1 MNVHAVDASAPHVI
15 LTRRNLDDAVLAVL
29 RILDFLRE
37 GRVLIDRPVLVV
49 HDLQAVDALKP
60 LLLLLVLDIELDD
73 NVVLLNALALCV
85 DLHSLHIELGR
96 DCVAVLFSL
105 LQKIKGRRCREY
117 AVPALLVLRRKQV
130 VKLRDTSAGQ
140 NVVRL
145 ILRIARRDRLAC
157 GTGIQAKRLLRAAV
171 RLVDHDQLLRR
182 SHRGSPLHHA
192 AGIIH
197 LPHCLGDIYAVHKN
211 LMVRKR
217 SPAEYHRHKVR
228 KTKVYHAA
236 LQFLLGPLAFRLG
249 SIPILT
255 RSVIF
260 HRTHRMLGCRRAYR
274 RICRIHCRV
283 CRILRVDPALLC
295 GVTRAC
301 RLCLGL
307 YRLTLLLGLYR
318 LHRRRMRTAA
328 ARTAGAAASSSA
340 TASAAARTAA
350 LPGRRRSA
358 RFSAAGA
365 ALACAL
371 GDIALTRAALNV
383 AARIDPLAVLVHAI
397 AVRRRAVL
405 DQLTLALI
413 RLAHKVV
420 AVAVN
425 PVPTGQHLAEASVV
439 LVAEEV
445 LTAVRKI
452 KPAAAKC
459 SRLRVYIVPAAVFI
473 NPAEDILSLFIQEGP
488 VFTALLPASRRVR
501 TSLCK
506 DLQRAR

>member
-15 LTRRNLDDAVLAVL
+15 LTRRNLDDAVFAVL

-37 GRVLIDRPVLVV
+37 CRVPVDRPVLVV
-49 HDLQAVDALKP
+49 HNLQAVNALKP

-130 VKLRDTSAGQ
+130 VKLRDATAGQ
-140 NVVRL
+140 NVIRL

-182 SHRGSPLHHA
+182 SHRGSPLHHP

-197 LPHCLGDIYAVHKN
+197 LPHCLGDIHAVHID

-217 SPAEYHRHKVR
+217 SLTEYHRHKVR
-228 KTKVYHAA
+228 KTEVHHAA
-236 LQFLLGPLAFRLG
+236 LQFLLRLLVFRLG
-249 SIPILT
+249 SIPILA

-260 HRTHRMLGCRRAYR
+260 HRTHRMLGCLRAYR
-274 RICRIHCRV
+274 RICRI
-283 CRILRVDPALLC
+283 CRILRGNHTRLC
-295 GVTRAC
+295 GVARAC

-318 LHRRRMRTAA
+318 LYRRRV
-328 ARTAGAAASSSA
+328 GAAASSSA

-350 LPGRRRSA
+350 LSGRRRSA
-358 RFSAAGA
+358 RLSAAGA
-365 ALACAL
+365 ALACVCAL

-413 RLAHKVV
+413 RLGHKVI

-425 PVPTGQHLAEASVV
+425 PVPAGQHLAEAAVV

-445 LTAVRKI
+445 LTAVRKV

-459 SRLRVYIVPAAVFI
+459 SRLRVYIVPAAVFV

-501 TSLCK
+501 PSLCI